1 MTPQSPH
8 FTTIRAD
15 ADSAAQRDGESPR
28 IADIAAATGLL
39 IAVALA
45 FADASVVA
53 LALPDLYGEFD
64 TSIPAVSW
72 VLTSYALAVVAAGLA
87 SIWLIRRLS
96 PARMAAFGAVGFAAA
111 SAAAGLAPT
120 LPALIAARIA
130 QGAGAAM
137 LIAAAFPLLA
147 AILGDRTRAA
157 WWWAM
162 AGTAGAA
169 IGPALGGA
177 VTQLFH
183 WRAVFIIQAPLVVGA
198 LVASHVAGRRRESV
212 SLLGADV
219 EARNRPG
226 RRPAGALT
234 ADGALSL
241 TFAALV
247 GALFLG
253 VLLLV
258 VVWDLEPLAGAAVVS
273 ALPAGTL
280 AASAAGT
287 RSHPAGL
294 AIAGGA
300 LLSGGLATMAVLPS
314 LSPWWVT
321 AAMLLAGIGFG
332 LLVKVLGPVA
342 VPEAGSPRA
351 AGLSSV
357 WRHLGLVIGLAVIA
371 PVLASNVTAASER
384 APLPAAAA
392 LLDAPIGGVTKV
404 QIALD
409 IRDAIA
415 QAPDGR
421 IPGLD
426 TVFAA
431 NGAGSDPAVA
441 QLQSDIEDGVRS
453 TITGGFRAAFGIAAL
468 FAASA
473 GAAAVLAVAR
483 AGTASR
489 REPSDAVGVVGAPTR
504 RPGWVSVGIVGG
516 ALLVAFSTPAAAAAA
531 APEGGLGTVGLADPC
546 LAPADPYPGSG
557 VDVAVQRLVLSG
569 LNGAACELGISREEL
584 VLSLEPSA
592 GIAGVEWDRATIER
606 ALRSG
611 VLGAIDDGEERDGL
625 PDWLAT
631 GLSWAVERAP
641 LSWFLERL
649 GVE

>member
-1 MTPQSPH
+1 V
-8 FTTIRAD
+8 R
-15 ADSAAQRDGESPR
+15 SPR
-28 IADIAAATGLL
+28 SVVDRLGAPGLL
-39 IAVALA
+39 VAVALA

-87 SIWLIRRLS
+87 TIPLMHRLS
-96 PARMAAFGAVGFAAA
+96 PARMAGIGAVWFGAA
-111 SAAAGLAPT
+111 SAAAGLASS
-120 LPALIAARIA
+120 LPALIAARVA
-130 QGAGAAM
+130 QGVGAAM
-137 LIAAAFPLLA
+137 LIAAAFTLLA
-147 AILGDRTRAA
+147 VIFGDRTRAA
-157 WWWAM
+157 WWWAT

-198 LVASHVAGRRRESV
+198 LVAAWIARAQRGGSSPFGGR
-212 SLLGADV
+212 L
-219 EARNRPG
+219 EAERPG
-226 RRPAGALT
+226 RRPPGALT
-234 ADGALSL
+234 ADGALAL

-258 VVWDLEPLAGAAVVS
+258 VVWGLQPLVGAAVVS

-280 AASAAGT
+280 AASSVRA

-314 LSPWWVT
+314 LSPWWV
-321 AAMLLAGIGFG
+321 AGAMLLAGTGFG
-332 LLVKVLGPVA
+332 LLVQVLGPVA
-342 VPEAGSPRA
+342 VPEAGNPRA

-392 LLDAPIGGVTKV
+392 LLDAPIGGIAKV
-404 QIALD
+404 QIAFD
-409 IRDAIA
+409 IRDEIA
-415 QAPDGR
+415 GAPDGH
-421 IPGLD
+421 IPDLD
-426 TVFAA
+426 AVFAA

-441 QLQSDIEDGVRS
+441 RLQSDIEAGVRS
-453 TITGGFRAAFGIAAL
+453 AITGGFRAAFGLAAA
-468 FAASA
+468 FAATA
-473 GAAAVLAVAR
+473 GLVGALGVAR
-483 AGTASR
+483 AGVGSG
-489 REPSDAVGVVGAPTR
+489 RERAGGTHVTFGAAHRSGWMTGAVAA
-504 RPGWVSVGIVGG
+504 G
-516 ALLVAFSTPAAAAAA
+516 ALLMAVSTPVAAAAA
-531 APEGGLGTVGLADPC
+531 APEGGLGAAGVGDPC
-546 LAPADPYPGSG
+546 HAPSDPYPGSG
-557 VDVAVQRLVLSG
+557 IDAAVQRLVLSG
-569 LNGAACELGISREEL
+569 LNGAACDLGISREEL
-584 VLSLEPSA
+584 VLSLEPTA
-592 GIAGVEWDRATIER
+592 GIADVDWDRATIER

-611 VLGAIDDGEERDGL
+611 MLGAIQDGEERDGL
-625 PDWLAT
+625 PGWLAE